1 MKIKLYGTSTT
12 EPLNLT
18 LLNGGYDAESGRVVL
33 MVRNDEQSGTL
44 ALDVNEAR
52 KLATILTTGIPD
64 VKMVEAPVLTA
75 KGVTVDARAI

>member
-1 MKIKLYGTSTT
+1 MKLKLFGTTAT
-12 EPLNLT
+12 DPINLT

-64 VKMVEAPVLTA
+64 VKMVEAPLLA
-75 KGVTVDARAI
+75 GKGVAVDVRAV

>member
-12 EPLNLT
+12 EPLNLM

-33 MVRNDEQSGTL
+33 MVRNDDQSGTL

-52 KLATILTTGIPD
+52 KLAAILSTGIPD
-64 VKMVEAPVLTA
+64 VKMVEPPPIPTITRTLAP
-75 KGVTVDARAI
+75 

>member
-1 MKIKLYGTSTT
+1 MKIKLYGTTT
-12 EPLNLT
+12 TDPLNLT

-52 KLATILTTGIPD
+52 KMAHILSTGIPD
-64 VKMVEAPVLTA
+64 VKMVEPPPIPTIMRTLAP
-75 KGVTVDARAI
+75 

>member
-1 MKIKLYGTSTT
+1 MKLKLFGTTAT
-12 EPLNLT
+12 DPINLT
-18 LLNGGYDAESGRVVL
+18 LLNGGYDCESGRVVL

>member
-1 MKIKLYGTSTT
+1 MKLKLFGTTAT
-12 EPLNLT
+12 EPVNLT

-52 KLATILTTGIPD
+52 KLAGILSTGIPD

>member
-1 MKIKLYGTSTT
+1 MKLKLFGNAAT
-12 EPLNLT
+12 EPITLT

-52 KLATILTTGIPD
+52 KLAAILSTGIPD
-64 VKMVEAPVLTA
+64 VKMVEPKLPAGPFAIALTP
-75 KGVTVDARAI
+75 